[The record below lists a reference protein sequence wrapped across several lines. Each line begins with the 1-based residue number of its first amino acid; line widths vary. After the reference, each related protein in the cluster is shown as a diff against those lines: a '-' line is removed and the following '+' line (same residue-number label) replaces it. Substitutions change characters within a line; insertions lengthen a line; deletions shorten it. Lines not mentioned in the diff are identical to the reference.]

1 MEHRR
6 TSHESSNGDLSTAH
20 NATCAFVSSGDSAD
34 GLVVGAVGMCVGV
47 VVVGV
52 FALIYMRAMGFVNSI

>member
-1 MEHRR
+1 MLRA
-6 TSHESSNGDLSTAH
+6 LSFRLATVLTALWWVR
-20 NATCAFVSSGDSAD
+20 CGWC
-34 GLVVGAVGMCVGV
+34 GVVGVVVGV